1 MGQVVGKLSHPP
13 PSQPFTFPT
22 AQRSNHVYVPVW
34 FFYLSPTPLP
44 TFADRYR
51 IPLFYGVLLTIS
63 AIAQKI
69 AITPTSA
76 NLFVYTSDSGL
87 LKKNKMLLHLALLSL
102 QFNMCFSRKEFL
114 RFAVKRRRENA
125 VENGGKA
132 CLSGCFNQ
140 DQFHSGFPCF
150 VPTHVSL
157 LIQFIINYVYVI
169 HS

>member
-13 PSQPFTFPT
+13 PSQPFTFPSAYSGQT
-22 AQRSNHVYVPVW
+22 MCMYRFGSTCLRP
-34 FFYLSPTPLP
+34 LSLPLP
-44 TFADRYR
+44 IATVFRYFMGFYSLSARQRKKSQLHPPRLICLFA
-51 IPLFYGVLLTIS
+51 
-63 AIAQKI
+63 
-69 AITPTSA
+69 
-76 NLFVYTSDSGL
+76 L

-125 VENGGKA
+125 VENRGKA
-132 CLSGCFNQ
+132 CLSGRFNQ